1 MIKDLTKIRE
11 LLTDYVEVEMPY
23 DFNKGCSIQYV
34 TCGLDSEGNI
44 DINTDSF
51 YPNCK
56 FIRRCNDIL
65 IVDHKGQTKN
75 VHICRRDKIGNIIY
89 KSRFFILENNTE
101 NSNSNQIGGSQVGG
115 SQIGKN
121 KTKEDIN
128 ELKDTIEYQQSIIEK
143 LTERVKHVEIE
154 KHEVQEKISTY
165 EELLQEGRYKL
176 KELSL
181 ELREKTDKLNHYEEL
196 IPKLY
201 NSR

>member
-11 LLTDYVEVEMPY
+11 LLTGYVEVEMPY
-23 DFNKGCSIQYV
+23 DFDKGCDIQYV
-34 TCGLDSEGNI
+34 TRGLEDEA
-44 DINTDSF
+44 DSF

-89 KSRFFILENNTE
+89 KSRFFILENNTG
-101 NSNSNQIGGSQVGG
+101 NLNQIGG
-115 SQIGKN
+115 GKSN
-121 KTKEDIN
+121 EDIKD
-128 ELKDTIEYQQSIIEK
+128 LKDTIIYQQSIIEK
-143 LTERVKHVEIE
+143 LTDRVKHVEIE

>member
-11 LLTDYVEVEMPY
+11 LLTGYVEVEMPY
-23 DFNKGCSIQYV
+23 DFDKGCDIQYV
-34 TCGLDSEGNI
+34 TRGLEDEA
-44 DINTDSF
+44 DSF

-89 KSRFFILENNTE
+89 KSRFFILESDTGNL
-101 NSNSNQIGGSQVGG
+101 NQIGG
-115 SQIGKN
+115 GKS
-121 KTKEDIN
+121 KEDLKD
-128 ELKDTIEYQQSIIEK
+128 LKDTIEYQQSIIEK
-143 LTERVKHVEIE
+143 LTDRVKHVEIE

>member
-11 LLTDYVEVEMPY
+11 LLKDYIEVEMPY
-23 DFNKGCSIQYV
+23 DFDRGCSIQYV

-44 DINTDSF
+44 DINAESF

-65 IVDHKGQTKN
+65 IVEYNGQTKN
-75 VHICRRDKIGNIIY
+75 VQIYRRDKGGNIIY
-89 KSRFFILENNTE
+89 KSRFFILENDGNL
-101 NSNSNQIGGSQVGG
+101 NDPQMGGGSRD
-115 SQIGKN
+115 
-121 KTKEDIN
+121 KEDIQD
-128 ELKDTIEYQQSIIEK
+128 LKDTIIYQQSIIEK
-143 LTERVKHVEIE
+143 LTERVKHVEVQ

-176 KELSL
+176 KQMSL
-181 ELREKTDKLNHYEEL
+181 ELREKTEKLNHYEEL
-196 IPKLY
+196 IPKLI

>member
-11 LLTDYVEVEMPY
+11 LLRDYVEVEMPY
-23 DFNKGCSIQYV
+23 DFSKGCDIQYV

-44 DINTDSF
+44 DINTESF

-65 IVDHKGQTKN
+65 IVDFNGQPKN
-75 VHICRRDKIGNIIY
+75 IQIYRRDKIGNIIY
-89 KSRFFILENNTE
+89 KSRFFILENN
-101 NSNSNQIGGSQVGG
+101 SNLNQIGGSK
-115 SQIGKN
+115 S
-121 KTKEDIN
+121 KEDLKD
-128 ELKDTIEYQQSIIEK
+128 LKDTIEYQQSIIEK

-176 KELSL
+176 KKMSL
-181 ELREKTDKLNHYEEL
+181 ELKEKTEKLDHYEEL
-196 IPKLY
+196 IPKLI

>member
-11 LLTDYVEVEMPY
+11 LLTGYVEVEMPY
-23 DFNKGCSIQYV
+23 DFDKGCDIQYV
-34 TCGLDSEGNI
+34 TRGLEDEA
-44 DINTDSF
+44 DSF

-89 KSRFFILENNTE
+89 KSRFFILESNTG
-101 NSNSNQIGGSQVGG
+101 NLNQIGG
-115 SQIGKN
+115 GKSN
-121 KTKEDIN
+121 EDIKD
-128 ELKDTIEYQQSIIEK
+128 LKDTIIYQQSIIEK
-143 LTERVKHVEIE
+143 LTDRVKHVEIE

>member
-34 TCGLDSEGNI
+34 TRSLEEEA
-44 DINTDSF
+44 DSF

-65 IVDHKGQTKN
+65 IIEYNGQTRN
-75 VHICRRDKIGNIIY
+75 VPIWKRDKIGNIIY
-89 KSRFFILENNTE
+89 TSRFFILESDTGNL
-101 NSNSNQIGGSQVGG
+101 NQIGG
-115 SQIGKN
+115 GKS
-121 KTKEDIN
+121 KEDLKD
-128 ELKDTIEYQQSIIEK
+128 LKDTIEYQQSIIEK
-143 LTERVKHVEIE
+143 LTERVKYVEIE

>member
-23 DFNKGCSIQYV
+23 DFDKGCDIQYV
-34 TCGLDSEGNI
+34 TCGLDNEGII
-44 DINTDSF
+44 DINTESF

-65 IVDHKGQTKN
+65 VVEYNGQTRN
-75 VHICRRDKIGNIIY
+75 VPIWKRDKIGNVIY
-89 KSRFFILENNTE
+89 TSRFFILENQIGD
-101 NSNSNQIGGSQVGG
+101 SQIGG
-115 SQIGKN
+115 GKS
-121 KTKEDIN
+121 KEDIKD
-128 ELKDTIEYQQSIIEK
+128 LKDTIEYQQSIIEK

-176 KELSL
+176 KEMRL
-181 ELREKTDKLNHYEEL
+181 ELRVKTDNLNHYEEL

>member
-11 LLTDYVEVEMPY
+11 LLRDYIEVEMPY
-23 DFNKGCSIQYV
+23 DFNKGCDIQYV

-44 DINTDSF
+44 DINAESF
-51 YPNCK
+51 YPKCK

-65 IVDHKGQTKN
+65 IVDFNGQPKN
-75 VHICRRDKIGNIIY
+75 VQIYRRDKIGNIIY
-89 KSRFFILENNTE
+89 KSRFFILENDTE
-101 NSNSNQIGGSQVGG
+101 KSNQIGG
-115 SQIGKN
+115 GKS
-121 KTKEDIN
+121 KEDIN

-143 LTERVKHVEIE
+143 LTERVKHVEVQ

-176 KELSL
+176 KQMSL
-181 ELREKTDKLNHYEEL
+181 ELKEKTEKLNHYEEL
-196 IPKLY
+196 IPKLI